1 MRKEL
6 LILADK
12 RMFSLKVIDSDKFLD
27 MPISAQAL
35 YFHLGMRADDDGFI
49 DNTRKIINM
58 CNCSPDDLKLLV
70 AKNLLIQFEN
80 GVYVVTDWKVC
91 NYIQKDRYK
100 PTLFYKEK
108 ELLTITENK
117 QYRLKDYN
125 TSQAGTD
132 GCSAGQSLTGTDW
145 CPVEQS
151 DSAGADWC
159 SAEPNNGCIQDGYK
173 VDTEWIQNVD
183 EVDTRWIQNGYSA
196 ETPVNKPV
204 SSLYPNRIQDG
215 YKMDTQYSIDKISLD
230 KISID
235 NIYNAAESTEL
246 SSGNSIDNIYISL
259 DDIKK
264 YCKEQNII
272 IDYTKFYEKYITKPI
287 SDWKSAIRSWY
298 KQDLKNDYSKAANA
312 TEADCIT
319 KYKDLFGE
327 YNGADKVY
335 LETFMGLVDTSVFYA
350 VMADASRMSESN
362 KTIKKIITQQVIKL
376 NSLRIKTY
384 SDYLQYK
391 NK

>member
-1 MRKEL
+1 
-6 LILADK
+6 
-12 RMFSLKVIDSDKFLD
+12 MFSLKVIDSDKFLD

-108 ELLTITENK
+108 TLLTITENK

-159 SAEPNNGCIQDGYK
+159 SAEQNNNCVQNGYK
-173 VDTEWIQNVD
+173 VDTEC
-183 EVDTRWIQNGYSA
+183 IQNGYGLDTSCTQNGYST
-196 ETPVNKPV
+196 ETLVNKPV
-204 SSLYPNRIQDG
+204 SSLYPNCIQNG
-215 YKMDTQYSIDKISLD
+215 YKVDTQYSIDKNRLD

-235 NIYNAAESTEL
+235 NIYNTAERADVCSAD
-246 SSGNSIDNIYISL
+246 NIDNIYITL
-259 DDIKK
+259 DDIKN

-272 IDYTKFYEKYITKPI
+272 IDYSKFYEKYITKPM
-287 SDWKSAIRSWY
+287 SDWKSAIRSWH
-298 KQDLKNDYSKAANA
+298 KQDLKKDYSIAVNA
-312 TEADCIT
+312 TEEDCVA
-319 KYKDLFGE
+319 KYKELFGI

-335 LETFMGLVDTSVFYA
+335 IETFMGLVDTSVFYA
-350 VMADASRMSESN
+350 VMVDAGRMRESN
-362 KTIKKIITQQVIKL
+362 ETMKKIITQQLIKL
-376 NSLRIKTY
+376 NSLQIKTY
-384 SDYLQYK
+384 QDYLQYK

>member
-1 MRKEL
+1 M
-6 LILADK
+6 ADK

-145 CPVEQS
+145 RPVEQS

-159 SAEPNNGCIQDGYK
+159 SAELNNGYIQDGYK

-183 EVDTRWIQNGYSA
+183 EVDTSWIQNGYSV

-204 SSLYPNRIQDG
+204 LSLYPNRIQNG
-215 YKMDTQYSIDKISLD
+215 YKMDTQYSIDKIRLD

-235 NIYNAAESTEL
+235 NIYNAAEST
-246 SSGNSIDNIYISL
+246 SGNSKNNIYITL

-264 YCKEQNII
+264 YCKERNIV
-272 IDYTKFYEKYITKPI
+272 IDYTKFYEKYITNPI
-287 SDWKSAIRSWY
+287 SDWKSAVRCWY
-298 KQDLKNDYSKAANA
+298 KQDLRNDYCVAANA
-312 TEADCIT
+312 TEEDCIT

-335 LETFMGLVDTSVFYA
+335 LETFMSSVDTSVFYA
-350 VMADASRMSESN
+350 VMAEASRMSESN

-376 NSLRIKTY
+376 NALKIKTF
-384 SDYLQYK
+384 SEYLQYK